1 MQLEFYKY
9 QGTGND
15 FVVID
20 DRNNQYNINNKQKI
34 RSMCDRRK
42 GIGADG
48 LILLR
53 NHQKADFEMLYFNS
67 DGNVGSMCGNGARC
81 LVDFAHFLGIIDDN
95 CTFFVS
101 DNFYEAKWTEEN
113 IELKMNDVYE
123 VEVNDDFIYLD
134 TGSPH
139 YVKFV
144 KDLDNYP
151 VYEQGISIRYNE
163 RFSQNGT
170 NVNFV
175 EIQGSECRVRTY
187 ERGVEDE
194 TFSCG
199 TGVTAVAIAAHATN
213 KKLDNPLLISVLG
226 GNLKVL
232 FDVVDGVYKN
242 VWLIGPAK
250 RVFKGSIKC

>member
-1 MQLEFYKY
+1 MQLDFYKY

-20 DRNNQYNINNKQKI
+20 DRNCHFNVNNKQKI
-34 RSMCDRRK
+34 RKICDRRK

-53 NHQKADFEMLYFNS
+53 KHQKADFEMLYFNS
-67 DGNVGSMCGNGARC
+67 DGNIGTMCGNGARC

-95 CTFFVS
+95 CTFFAS
-101 DNFYEAKWTEEN
+101 NDFYEAKWTNEN
-113 IELKMNDVYE
+113 IELKMIDVCE
-123 VEVNDDFIYLD
+123 VEVNDDFIYLN

-144 KDLDNYP
+144 KDLENYP
-151 VYEQGISIRYNE
+151 VYEEGISIRYNE

-175 EIQGSECRVRTY
+175 EIQGSKCRVRTY

-199 TGVTAVAIAAHATN
+199 TGAVAVAIAAHATN

-232 FDVVDGVYKN
+232 FEVVDSVYKN

-250 RVFKGSIKC
+250 RVFKGSMKC

>member
-1 MQLEFYKY
+1 MQLDFYKY

-20 DRNNQYNINNKQKI
+20 DRNNQFNINNKQKI
-34 RSMCDRRK
+34 RSICDRRK

-53 NHQKADFEMLYFNS
+53 KHQKADFEMLFFNS

-95 CTFFVS
+95 CIFFAC
-101 DNFYEAKWTEEN
+101 DAFYKAKWTEEN

-144 KDLDNYP
+144 KNLENYP
-151 VYEQGISIRYNE
+151 VYEQGTSIRYNE
-163 RFSQNGT
+163 RFYQNGT

-175 EIQGSECRVRTY
+175 EIQGSKCRVRTY

-194 TFSCG
+194 TLSCG
-199 TGVTAVAIAAHATN
+199 TGVTAVAIAAHANN
-213 KKLDNPLLISVLG
+213 KKLDNPLLINVLG
-226 GNLKVL
+226 GSLKVL
-232 FDVVDGVYKN
+232 FEVVDGVYRN
-242 VWLIGPAK
+242 IWLIGPAK
-250 RVFKGSIKC
+250 QVFKGSMKC